1 MDRTFLVEPQG
12 SLSFSPQPF
21 IGVTTSNR
29 DEEGN
34 FLTPA
39 RYVDAIRAAGGI
51 PILLPP
57 GESEPQVLL
66 SLVDGLVLTG
76 GGDLCPSTYGEDP
89 DHPKVR
95 YVNPERDR
103 FELAL
108 AKGVMRLGIPV
119 LGICR
124 GMQLLNVV
132 SGGKLIPHVPD
143 VYGGLDHFN
152 PEDRKPTR
160 HTVNIL
166 NATRLQQIIGAAEI
180 SVVSWHH
187 QAICDVPAGW
197 RLSACSTDDLIEAI
211 EHETHPWAVAVQW
224 HPEFTFQEVEHF
236 RLFQDFVQA
245 ARQLSPRLLRQVTP
259 QVA

>member
-1 MDRTFLVEPQG
+1 MGMNRTPPLSDRPL
-12 SLSFSPQPF
+12 
-21 IGVTTSNR
+21 IGITTRNR
-29 DEEGN
+29 NDEGN
-34 FLTPA
+34 FIAPG
-39 RYVDAIRAAGGI
+39 RYIDAIRAAGGI
-51 PILLPP
+51 PILFPP

-89 DHPKVR
+89 EHPKVR
-95 YVNPERDR
+95 YVNSERDR
-103 FELAL
+103 FEVAL
-108 AKGVMRLGIPV
+108 AEAVMSQGIPV

-143 VYGGLDHFN
+143 VYDELDHFN
-152 PEDRKPTR
+152 PEDRKPI
-160 HTVNIL
+160 HHKVSIL
-166 NATRLQQIIGAAEI
+166 SSTRLQQIIGAEEI

-197 RLSACSTDDLIEAI
+197 RLSACSTDELIEAI

-224 HPEFTFQEVEHF
+224 HPEFTFEEAEHF
-236 RLFQDFVQA
+236 RLFQEFVRA
-245 ARQLSPRLLRQVTP
+245 TRQFSPRLAGMVSNTEPTP